1 MEEVINVTDF
11 KIAAGSQRV
20 QEFIKKY
27 PLISFAVLP
36 SGFIL
41 MAGAV
46 IAVTMGAIHWMI
58 L

>member
-1 MEEVINVTDF
+1 MEEVINVTDS

-20 QEFIKKY
+20 QEFIRKY

-36 SGFIL
+36 SVFIL

-46 IAVTMGAIHWMI
+46 IAVTMGVIHWMI